1 MAKFCTNCGKRLQED
16 EICSCSQDASV
27 RQGGPL
33 GGKAVNQELAEESRT
48 VSPRGKAQGENDQ
61 GESRQEDRFR
71 QPGGYQQG
79 GSYQERV
86 YRQGGYGQS
95 GDYQLRDRQQETYQ
109 YLGNGHPGD
118 YRQQGSY
125 RQDGYRRPEDQRQ
138 SDGDQYQGNYRQNAY
153 QERDAYRQES
163 YCQRGQAGP
172 VNEQWMNQKKKDL
185 IRHTQNIF
193 AQIPAL
199 FGKPDSTMRAISEL
213 NSSVL
218 GLEMLSIQPL
228 LILISLL
235 LLNGRLTSLFFGM
248 QGLPVFR
255 TFLLAL
261 IGTFTFGYLE
271 AALLLAMAKA
281 FKGKT
286 SIHKMICVVG
296 YKYLISGLTN
306 LLGALMIFISPEV
319 LTIPALLVMLIGGM
333 ASYLFFVEGY
343 RNAVEIQPNRRLYA
357 LLSGQVL
364 FYLVFAVIAIV
375 LMVSVVSSIVSS
387 LPFMS
392 MNNYYF

>member
-1 MAKFCTNCGKRLQED
+1 
-16 EICSCSQDASV
+16 
-27 RQGGPL
+27 
-33 GGKAVNQELAEESRT
+33 
-48 VSPRGKAQGENDQ
+48 
-61 GESRQEDRFR
+61 
-71 QPGGYQQG
+71 
-79 GSYQERV
+79 
-86 YRQGGYGQS
+86 
-95 GDYQLRDRQQETYQ
+95 
-109 YLGNGHPGD
+109 
-118 YRQQGSY
+118 
-125 RQDGYRRPEDQRQ
+125 
-138 SDGDQYQGNYRQNAY
+138 
-153 QERDAYRQES
+153 
-163 YCQRGQAGP
+163 
-172 VNEQWMNQKKKDL
+172 MNQKKKDL

-261 IGTFTFGYLE
+261 IGTFAFGYLE

-387 LPFMS
+387 LPSML